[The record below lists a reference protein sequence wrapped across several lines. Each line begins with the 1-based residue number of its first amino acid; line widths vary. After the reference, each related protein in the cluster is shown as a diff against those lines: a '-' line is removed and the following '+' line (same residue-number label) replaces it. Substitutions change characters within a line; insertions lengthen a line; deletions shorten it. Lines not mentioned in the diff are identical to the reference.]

1 MAENPP
7 IRHILHADLDAFYA
21 SVEQL
26 DNPQY
31 RGQPVLVGGSPQSR
45 GVVAAASYEARK
57 FGVHSAMPMSTAARH
72 CPHAVIVRPRFDR
85 YREMSG
91 KIMDIFREV
100 TALVEPLS
108 LDEAYLDVTEAVEAR
123 KPPEARSGEGERRLG
138 ARGCGLDE
146 TTPSAIAE
154 GIRKRVKRETGL
166 NISVGA
172 ATSKSV
178 AKIASDLRKPDALV
192 VVPPGE
198 ERDFLAPLPAG
209 KLSGIGPKAVE
220 SLRQEGIET
229 IGQLAEQ
236 PDDWFARV
244 FGKRAASVQAKA
256 LGLDRDP
263 VQPTRATKSVS
274 AETTFPSDL
283 ISAEDLYPEL
293 ARLCG
298 RVTRSLERKGITG
311 KTVNVKLR
319 LSDFTTFTRQ
329 VTLPEPTS
337 SEEQILETAWGL
349 VEKELAPGRA
359 FRLIGAGMSSLEH
372 PGTGEEAGE
381 PADGSGPGPQT
392 ERVARQLPLP
402 LFGETPPPSPLGP
415 VTSIGDGP

>member
-1 MAENPP
+1 MDDNLPL
-7 IRHILHADLDAFYA
+7 RHILHADLDAFYA

-57 FGVHSAMPMSTAARH
+57 FGVHSAMPMSTAVRH

-91 KIMDIFREV
+91 RIMDIFREV

-108 LDEAYLDVTEAVEAR
+108 LDEAYLDVTEAVA
-123 KPPEARSGEGERRLG
+123 AG
-138 ARGCGLDE
+138 A
-146 TTPSAIAE
+146 TPAAIAE
-154 GIRKRVKRETGL
+154 GIRERVKRETGL

-198 ERDFLAPLPAG
+198 EQEFLAPLPAG

-236 PDDWFARV
+236 PADWFARV

-263 VQPTRATKSVS
+263 VQPTRVTKSVS

-283 ISAEDLYPEL
+283 SSAEDLYPEL

-298 RVTRSLERKGITG
+298 RVARSLERKGIAG

-319 LSDFTTFTRQ
+319 LADFTTFTRQ
-329 VTLPEPTS
+329 VTLPKPTS
-337 SEEQILETAWGL
+337 SKEQLLETAWAL

-359 FRLIGAGMSSLEH
+359 FRLIGAGMSSLEN
-372 PGTGEEAGE
+372 PGTGE
-381 PADGSGPGPQT
+381 PADGPEPGPQT
-392 ERVARQLPLP
+392 EWVARQLTLP
-402 LFGETPPPSPLGP
+402 LFEQAS
-415 VTSIGDGP
+415 

>member
-1 MAENPP
+1 MSENLP

-31 RGQPVLVGGSPQSR
+31 REQPVLVGGSPQSR

-57 FGVHSAMPMSTAARH
+57 FGVHSAMPMSTAVRH

-91 KIMDIFREV
+91 RIMDIFREV

-108 LDEAYLDVTEAVEAR
+108 LDEAYLDVTDAVAD
-123 KPPEARSGEGERRLG
+123 G
-138 ARGCGLDE
+138 
-146 TTPSAIAE
+146 TTPAAIAG
-154 GIRKRVKRETGL
+154 GIRERVKRETGL

-192 VVPPGE
+192 VVPAGE

-236 PDDWFARV
+236 PADWFVRV

-263 VQPTRATKSVS
+263 VQPTKATKSVS

-283 ISAEDLYPEL
+283 SSAEDLYPEL

-298 RVTRSLERKGITG
+298 RVARSLERKGITG

-319 LSDFTTFTRQ
+319 LTDFTTFTRQ

-337 SEEQILETAWGL
+337 SGEQLLETAWAL
-349 VEKELAPGRA
+349 VEKELSTGRA

-372 PGTGEEAGE
+372 PGMVEAEGKEGSETG
-381 PADGSGPGPQT
+381 D
-392 ERVARQLPLP
+392 VARQLSLP
-402 LFGETPPPSPLGP
+402 LFREDPDPGG
-415 VTSIGDGP
+415 

>member
-1 MAENPP
+1 MAATLPV
-7 IRHILHADLDAFYA
+7 RHILHADLDAFYA

-57 FGVHSAMPMSTAARH
+57 FGVHSAMPMSTAVRH
-72 CPHAVIVRPRFDR
+72 CAHAVIVRPRFDR

-108 LDEAYLDVTEAVEAR
+108 LDEAYLDVTDAVAV
-123 KPPEARSGEGERRLG
+123 G
-138 ARGCGLDE
+138 
-146 TTPSAIAE
+146 TTPAAIAE
-154 GIRKRVKRETGL
+154 GIREGVKRETGL

-178 AKIASDLRKPDALV
+178 AKVASDLRKPDALV

-198 ERDFLAPLPAG
+198 EQDFLAPLPAG

-229 IGQLAEQ
+229 IGQLAGQ
-236 PDDWFARV
+236 PADWFLRV
-244 FGKRAASVQAKA
+244 FGKRAASVQARA
-256 LGLDRDP
+256 LGMDRDP

-274 AETTFPSDL
+274 SETTFPSDL
-283 ISAEDLYPEL
+283 SSAEDLYPEL

-298 RVTRSLERKGITG
+298 RVARSLERKGITG

-337 SEEQILETAWGL
+337 SEEQLLETAWGL
-349 VEKELAPGRA
+349 VEKELSPGRT
-359 FRLIGAGMSSLEH
+359 FRLIGVGMSSLEH
-372 PGTGEEAGE
+372 PGSGEGAGE
-381 PADGSGPGPQT
+381 PADGPEPGPQT
-392 ERVARQLPLP
+392 ESVARQLTLP
-402 LFGETPPPSPLGP
+402 LFGEAP
-415 VTSIGDGP
+415 

>member
-1 MAENPP
+1 MAATLPV
-7 IRHILHADLDAFYA
+7 RHILHADLDAFYA

-57 FGVHSAMPMSTAARH
+57 FGVHSAMPMSTAVRH
-72 CPHAVIVRPRFDR
+72 CAHAVIVRPRFDR

-108 LDEAYLDVTEAVEAR
+108 LDEAYLDVTEAVAV
-123 KPPEARSGEGERRLG
+123 G
-138 ARGCGLDE
+138 
-146 TTPSAIAE
+146 TTPAAIAE
-154 GIRKRVKRETGL
+154 GIRERVKRETGL

-178 AKIASDLRKPDALV
+178 AKVASDLRKPDALV

-229 IGQLAEQ
+229 IGQLAGQ
-236 PDDWFARV
+236 PADWFLRV
-244 FGKRAASVQAKA
+244 FGKRAASVQARA
-256 LGLDRDP
+256 LGMDRDP

-283 ISAEDLYPEL
+283 SSAEDLYPEL

-298 RVTRSLERKGITG
+298 RVARSLERKGITG

-337 SEEQILETAWGL
+337 SEEQLLETAWGL
-349 VEKELAPGRA
+349 VEKELSPGRA
-359 FRLIGAGMSSLEH
+359 FRLIGAGMSSLDH
-372 PGTGEEAGE
+372 PGSGEGAGE
-381 PADGSGPGPQT
+381 PADGPEPGPQT
-392 ERVARQLPLP
+392 ESVARQLALP
-402 LFGETPPPSPLGP
+402 LFGEAP
-415 VTSIGDGP
+415 